1 MQARQWRAWV
11 GAFLL
16 LAGCSTRD
24 VGSDSVR
31 TQGLYAEMLAQASGD
46 GTTLVQVQL
55 AVAAAGGTK
64 VELVGDDS
72 LIAEAGTISY
82 VLVQSARGTYE
93 DQIDGDSAGEIIVR
107 LERGNGEDSGS
118 ATAMLPEPFTPQIEN
133 ADSRGIDRGT
143 PLEVT
148 WAPSLASSDADAIV
162 PIAWSI
168 DGPCIWPESGFT
180 PDIGEVMLDP
190 AHFVVR
196 PQHAGE
202 TCEVQL
208 SLERQNQGEVDPVF
222 VPSSNFRALQTRSVS
237 FTSTAAPGEH

>member
-1 MQARQWRAWV
+1 MQSRRWRAGV

-24 VGSDSVR
+24 VGSDIVR

-72 LIAEAGTISY
+72 LIAEVGTTSY

-93 DQIDGDSAGEIIVR
+93 DQIDGDSAGEIVVR

-118 ATAMLPEPFTPQIEN
+118 ATAALPAPFTAQIEN
-133 ADSRGIDRGT
+133 ADSRGSDRAT

-148 WAPSLASSDADAIV
+148 WAPPLATSDSDPV
-162 PIAWSI
+162 PPITWSI
-168 DGPCIWPESGFT
+168 DGSCIWPDSGSA
-180 PDIGEVMLDP
+180 PDLGEMVLDP

-196 PQHAGE
+196 PEHAGE
-202 TCEVQL
+202 DCEVQL

-222 VPSSNFRALQTRSVS
+222 VPSSNFRALQTRSIR
-237 FTSTAAPGEH
+237 FTSTAAVGER